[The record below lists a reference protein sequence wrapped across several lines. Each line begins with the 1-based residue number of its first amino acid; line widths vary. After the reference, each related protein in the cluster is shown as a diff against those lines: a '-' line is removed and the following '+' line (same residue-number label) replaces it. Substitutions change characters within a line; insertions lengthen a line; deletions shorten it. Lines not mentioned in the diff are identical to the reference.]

1 MGISEELRVR
11 VGDASFPK
19 GSRYQR
25 RSARQA
31 AMSARSGP
39 HEVVPPPPAKA
50 ASDGLCVH
58 PANESFVPRGVVV
71 APRATKTLAKPSSSS
86 CVAGATTLPAMRP
99 YPAPAVRK
107 RPFVVPPIAADGII
121 AHRASVAADE
131 PPYKMINIG
140 YSLVT
145 QGMPPAA
152 AAATAAIAAAA
163 ACAPG
168 TEAHTAAT
176 VAATRAIIEAARK
189 KDSLA

>member
-1 MGISEELRVR
+1 MGVV

-39 HEVVPPPPAKA
+39 HEVVDPPRWKA
-50 ASDGLCVH
+50 ASDGLSAY
-58 PANESFVPRGVVV
+58 PANASFVPRGVVV
-71 APRATKTLAKPSSSS
+71 APPATTTLAKPSSSS

-99 YPAPAVRK
+99 YPAIAVAK
-107 RPFVVPPIAADGII
+107 RPFVVPPIAADDIFPHP
-121 AHRASVAADE
+121 ATATADE
-131 PPYKMINIG
+131 PPYKMTRLE

-145 QGMPPAA
+145 QAMPPAA
-152 AAATAAIAAAA
+152 TAATAAIAAAA
-163 ACAPG
+163 ACAPS
-168 TEAHTAAT
+168 TQAHTAAT
-176 VAATRAIIEAARK
+176 AAATAAIIAAARE

>member
-1 MGISEELRVR
+1 MGVV

-31 AMSARSGP
+31 SMSARSGP
-39 HEVVPPPPAKA
+39 HEVVVPPRAKA
-50 ASDGLCVH
+50 ASDGLSVH
-58 PANESFVPRGVVV
+58 PANASFVPRGVVV

-99 YPAPAVRK
+99 YPATAVAK

-121 AHRASVAADE
+121 AHRAIAAADE
-131 PPYKMINIG
+131 PPYKMNKIG
-140 YSLVT
+140 YSLGT

-176 VAATRAIIEAARK
+176 AAATAAIIAAARE